1 MNVALAEEQCAEEA
15 DHHVIQLDVPAD
27 HVHQLGHDGSLS
39 PCLGRGEEEGEAG
52 VLMAEQGALLLRH
65 KLCDER
71 RTGVGK
77 QAGPEKK
84 TGNFKQFSVDLLNLK
99 CPKNPDWKPQTFFV
113 DSSV

>member
-1 MNVALAEEQCAEEA
+1 MNVALAEEECAEEA

-77 QAGPEKK
+77 QAGPEKQI
-84 TGNFKQFSVDLLNLK
+84 GNFKQFFVDLFNLK
-99 CPKNPDWKPQTFFV
+99 CPKNPDWKPQMFFCG
-113 DSSV
+113 